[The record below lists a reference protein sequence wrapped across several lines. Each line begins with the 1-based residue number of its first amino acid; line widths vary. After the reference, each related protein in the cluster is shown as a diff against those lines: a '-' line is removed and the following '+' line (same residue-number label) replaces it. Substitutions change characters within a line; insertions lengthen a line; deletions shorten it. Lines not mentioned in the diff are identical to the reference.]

1 MLEQSTSMILKLWL
15 NARMILMIFIKNIKE
30 YKRKILVV
38 FDGLIA
44 YILSNKKLNTKVTE
58 LSIRGRKLNISLA
71 FITQSYFEVKILD

>member
-1 MLEQSTSMILKLWL
+1 
-15 NARMILMIFIKNIKE
+15 MILMIFIKNIKE

-58 LSIRGRKLNISLA
+58 LSIRGRKLNISLV
-71 FITQSYFEVKILD
+71 FIMQSSSEMKILD

>member
-1 MLEQSTSMILKLWL
+1 
-15 NARMILMIFIKNIKE
+15 MIFIKNIKE

-58 LSIRGRKLNISLA
+58 LSIRGRKLNISLV
-71 FITQSYFEVKILD
+71 FITQSYFGVKILD